1 MVSSPTSDSWPPC
14 SSSYPSYTASSAAHT
29 HTGDVVCQG
38 DRNKSLRV
46 LNSFRRRARTV
57 SEPGASNRLFPG
69 ACERLAAAAAAAAIV
84 QSPPSRRPT
93 RPQRDNQHRHL
104 VAGKP
109 TVLSEACKGGTE
121 NEVKWSTYQPVKKE
135 AGYTVCVGGGS
146 AISREWWVRVCSMCV
161 RGAPAHTQFARVH
174 ACGHWR
180 QRSCKTR

>member
-1 MVSSPTSDSWPPC
+1 MAEKNEAPPLQEVSSPTSSSWPSPS
-14 SSSYPSYTASSAAHT
+14 SSSYPSYTASTSAHT

-57 SEPGASNRLFPG
+57 SEPLTGMASNRLFPG
-69 ACERLAAAAAAAAIV
+69 ACERVAAAAAAIV

-109 TVLSEACKGGTE
+109 TVLSEACKGGTRM
-121 NEVKWSTYQPVKKE
+121 K
-135 AGYTVCVGGGS
+135 
-146 AISREWWVRVCSMCV
+146 
-161 RGAPAHTQFARVH
+161 
-174 ACGHWR
+174 
-180 QRSCKTR
+180 